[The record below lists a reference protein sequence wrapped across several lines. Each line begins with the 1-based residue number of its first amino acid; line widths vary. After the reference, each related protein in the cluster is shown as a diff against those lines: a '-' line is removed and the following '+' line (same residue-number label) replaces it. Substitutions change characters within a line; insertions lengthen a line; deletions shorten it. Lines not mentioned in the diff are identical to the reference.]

1 METHT
6 IYTQYSI
13 DLFHNPARIIIAG
26 YSNSGKSEM
35 CSNLIKKYHD
45 KFDTILYYGVN
56 SHDLQNNPD
65 INEKLH
71 ISSEIVNPFDYSYNG
86 NTLFILDDCFL
97 EAIESKFVVNA
108 LTKGRHENF
117 STIFITQNIFFS
129 GKFPRSIALNCRVT
143 WVPNVQGD
151 LPYQCYISH
160 KITLSSFAPSEEEK
174 SCDVTST
181 RHYLRGSYSSNLF
194 EVRKTFFFLVLVV
207 LSECLFISCHF
218 REYGGITLGLA

>member
-6 IYTQYSI
+6 IYTQDST
-13 DLFHNPARIIIAG
+13 DLFHNPARIIITG

-45 KFDTILYYGVN
+45 KFNTILYCGVN

-71 ISSEIVNPFDYSYNG
+71 ISSEIVNPFDYSYNR

-108 LTKGRHENF
+108 FTKGRHESI
-117 STIFITQNIFFS
+117 STIFITQNLFFS
-129 GKFPRSIALNCRVT
+129 SKFARIIALNCSHYILMSNR
-143 WVPNVQGD
+143 D
-151 LPYQCYISH
+151 LGQIEVLDRQLYGKSKVSNFVDVYKKALTVNTYGYLLIDLGLKTPPELQLCTNIIDETPYQIVYQW
-160 KITLSSFAPSEEEK
+160 
-174 SCDVTST
+174 
-181 RHYLRGSYSSNLF
+181 
-194 EVRKTFFFLVLVV
+194 
-207 LSECLFISCHF
+207 
-218 REYGGITLGLA
+218 